1 MFRKASTIVSI
12 AAGLAIGGIAVAQQ
26 GQPGGSGGGG
36 TGQGSGQPDRTGAGE
51 MQRQHGGSS
60 AGLSGQ
66 QDGQQVDQQINQ
78 QLQQF
83 SQDAQN
89 GADKLFVLRCA
100 LDNQFEQRLAQEAQ
114 QKVQNDQV

>member
-1 MFRKASTIVSI
+1 MARAASTGVSI
-12 AAGLAIGGIAVAQQ
+12 AAGLALGGIADAQQ
-26 GQPGGSGGGG
+26 GPAGGAGE
-36 TGQGSGQPDRTGAGE
+36 GSGQPDRTGAGE
-51 MQRQHGGSS
+51 MQRQHGGSA

-114 QKVQNDQV
+114 QKV